1 MEGSQRPSGGQGSL
15 FLYQRPYTQSDLLC
29 LPHTCWQRQPRSP
42 SCLLL
47 VAHWTALPEQQPART
62 PPAALGPS
70 SRQKVL
76 EQLGLEQRRDTL
88 QWSPG
93 MQGLQAGQLHAESC
107 PAQAPEVGS
116 RLADT
121 PGHGSRELLKA
132 QQGVWACNWTG
143 WGGVRGTNP
152 GQGLSSRPDSAD
164 QGKVLASSSCQ
175 DSILSAL
182 DGLLL
187 APNQGCTD
195 LLQWLSQTPHSEC
208 PTCTLPPLLLIPDPL
223 SHVGHWQFLS
233 LGGRGCMEQS
243 RGFPLP
249 DFLLPL
255 GILA

>member
-1 MEGSQRPSGGQGSL
+1 MPGDAGAGLDSCSPIGLGAAEFSSAERLTPVLRDRWPPGSNLWKGPSVLQGGRGSL

-29 LPHTCWQRQPRSP
+29 LLHTCWQRQSRSP

-121 PGHGSRELLKA
+121 PGHGRRELLKA
-132 QQGVWACNWTG
+132 QQGVWAYKRTG
-143 WGGVRGTNP
+143 WGGVRGDRPRAGPVLQTRLSGSGEGP
-152 GQGLSSRPDSAD
+152 G
-164 QGKVLASSSCQ
+164 
-175 DSILSAL
+175 
-182 DGLLL
+182 
-187 APNQGCTD
+187 
-195 LLQWLSQTPHSEC
+195 
-208 PTCTLPPLLLIPDPL
+208 
-223 SHVGHWQFLS
+223 F
-233 LGGRGCMEQS
+233 
-243 RGFPLP
+243 
-249 DFLLPL
+249 
-255 GILA
+255 